1 MSGVLPKPRSIITP
15 YAARRGRP
23 SGQGYADEKMVPRGS
38 HRWPKKQTA
47 LTEQQLMATR
57 NPPRTSAKHATPRSE
72 IHKWHLKM
80 ADLRKQYLAES
91 LVSADR
97 ADKAKDEYHKRYL
110 AAAEKVKEAARGAGL
125 TEAELLTLPTISGLL
140 AKSQLK
146 RQTAD
151 EYEQKRLERQYNDQ
165 LQQLKQEEERA
176 RVTVQLIDQADDFIV
191 TEEQLVAGVEKAF
204 VNGSSTGR
212 NPVGGWSMTSFKE
225 DSILGVNRN
234 SSSIEELV
242 AAAGQSEDSKL
253 AEIGDAIALELT
265 GVTNGGKPGLGR
277 IAEILRGDNVMERA
291 EKLRT
296 EQVKAGKTQTKKD
309 MGEAE
314 DLAEIRQAL
323 KDME

>member
-15 YAARRGRP
+15 YAARRYP

-38 HRWPKKQTA
+38 HRWPKKKTA
-47 LTEQQLMATR
+47 LSEEQLRATR

-91 LVSADR
+91 LVTADR
-97 ADKAKDEYHKRYL
+97 ADKAKDEYRQRYL
-110 AAAEKVKEAARGAGL
+110 AASEKVREAARNAGL
-125 TEAELLTLPTISGLL
+125 TEAELLTLPTISSLL
-140 AKSQLK
+140 TKSQLK

-151 EYEQKRLERQYNDQ
+151 EYEKKRLERQYNDQ

-234 SSSIEELV
+234 SAGIEELI
-242 AAAGQSEDSKL
+242 AQAGEAEESKL

-277 IAEILRGDNVMERA
+277 IAEILRGDNVLERA
-291 EKLRT
+291 EKLRA
-296 EQVKAGKTQTKKD
+296 EQTKTGKTQVKKE